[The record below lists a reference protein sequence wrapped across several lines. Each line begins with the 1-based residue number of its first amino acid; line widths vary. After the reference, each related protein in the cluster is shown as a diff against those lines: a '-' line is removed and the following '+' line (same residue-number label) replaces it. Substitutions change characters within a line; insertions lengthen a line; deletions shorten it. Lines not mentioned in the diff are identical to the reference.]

1 MRNGWSSLMNTEWFR
16 ERLKERKL
24 SQRSLARL
32 LELDPAAVSLLMRGL
47 RRMSNEE
54 AHAIATILNVATTEV
69 MRQAGVQ
76 VTDDVVRVKV
86 MGYINRNHVVTLYP
100 PKTHES
106 VVGPADC
113 PHGTYAMRRQ
123 SPGDI
128 LDGWL
133 YFVNGSE
140 DDPKAQLHHFCV
152 VAIENGEQL
161 LATLKPGY
169 RAGTF
174 NLINGNGAD
183 MVRADCKVVWASRVI
198 WIKPV

>member
-1 MRNGWSSLMNTEWFR
+1 LDTDWFR
-16 ERLKERKL
+16 DRLKERKL
-24 SQRSLARL
+24 SQRGLAKL
-32 LELDPAAVSLLMRGL
+32 LELDPGALSLTLRGL
-47 RRMSNEE
+47 RKLTTEE
-54 AHAIATILNVATTEV
+54 AHAIATVLNVATTEV
-69 MRQAGVQ
+69 LRRAGVQ

-86 MGYINRNHVVTLYP
+86 IGYINRHHVVTLYP
-100 PKTHES
+100 PRTHDT

-113 PHGTYAMRRQ
+113 PLGGYAMRRQ
-123 SPGDI
+123 SFGDI

-140 DDPKAQLHHFCV
+140 DDPKAHLHQFCV
-152 VAIENGEQL
+152 VALETGDQL

-174 NLINGNGAD
+174 NLINGSGAD
-183 MVRADCKVVWASRVI
+183 MLKSDVRVVWASRVL